1 MRGRP
6 IAIAVAVVITG
17 LLAWVIFVGV
27 PQRYSGQPA
36 PGSAPYFV
44 STPTPSNPSGRKIKA
59 RLFYVSGDGTH
70 LTSIERDVTYGE
82 DPIDQ
87 AREIV
92 AAQIATVPE
101 PLVSAVPEGTTLRAI
116 FITER
121 GDAYVDLSG
130 TIASGHPGGVTNEML
145 TVYSI
150 VNALT
155 ANLPAVTAVQLLVDG
170 KEVETLAGHVDLRR
184 PLEKNT
190 ALVQ

>member
-1 MRGRP
+1 MTGRP
-6 IAIAVAVVITG
+6 LAILVAVAIAGALVWII
-17 LLAWVIFVGV
+17 LAGV
-27 PQRYSGQPA
+27 RRDG
-36 PGSAPYFV
+36 GSAGQGISSFFG
-44 STPTPSNPSGRKIKA
+44 STPGATNASGRTIKA
-59 RLFYVSGDGTH
+59 HLFYVSGDGTH
-70 LTSIERDVTYGE
+70 LTSVERDVAYGDGALE
-82 DPIDQ
+82 Q

-92 AAQIATVPE
+92 AAQIAPVTD
-101 PLVSAVPEGTTLRAI
+101 PLVSAIPEGTTLRAL
-116 FITER
+116 FITDR

-145 TVYSI
+145 TVYAI

-155 ANLPAVTAVQLLVDG
+155 ANLPAVTAVQVLVDG